1 MPIRAKSVIFKKD
14 GEYTIFSKVYNAEK
28 VEEPSHIDLVTKAIT
43 RGFSDNDF
51 LALSTSTWEPF
62 TIEIY
67 PELKEDIKKRIT
79 KRIKRDI
86 SDMIEEHKKRTLLER
101 KSNKEK

>member
-1 MPIRAKSVIFKKD
+1 MTIRAKSVIFKKD
-14 GEYTIFSKVYNAEK
+14 GEYTIFSKVYNVEK
-28 VEEPSHIDLVTKAIT
+28 TGEPSHVDLVTKAVK

-51 LALSTSTWEPF
+51 IALSTSTWNPF
-62 TIEIY
+62 TTEIY
-67 PELKEDIKKRIT
+67 PELNEDIKKRVT

-101 KSNKEK
+101 NNKKEK